1 MKGVARIL
9 LCDLSSEVCIDK
21 KPFHTE
27 GALQPAFLLGL
38 FPFHSLFCALM
49 RILSSSRL
57 LDRISSSTT
66 ACLCRAEYSYGN
78 RLWMFDGSNASAD
91 SLELVRRGSSIR
103 HATSCERRYRITP
116 SGSTLSACGSRRGKD
131 ARRCQRHWPCRRKSS
146 LSSRLEPCRTCSWSC
161 Q

>member
-9 LCDLSSEVCIDK
+9 LSDLSSEVCIDK
-21 KPFHTE
+21 KPLHTE
-27 GALQPAFLLGL
+27 RALQPAFLLGPVSISFAVL
-38 FPFHSLFCALM
+38 RLDE
-49 RILSSSRL
+49 ILGSSRL

-66 ACLCRAEYSYGN
+66 ACLRRAEYSYGN

-116 SGSTLSACGSRRGKD
+116 SG
-131 ARRCQRHWPCRRKSS
+131 
-146 LSSRLEPCRTCSWSC
+146 
-161 Q
+161 